1 MLRPLF
7 EFSVADR
14 GCCGCNKRIG
24 LLVVIANCTKKES
37 KLETMALLITIIMFV
52 IGIIGTILPA
62 LPGVI
67 LIFSGM
73 VLYGFM
79 TNFSGLSIY
88 FFIMQS
94 VVMLVIFLVDF
105 LASAVSTKKY
115 GGSKQAAFGAVL
127 GTIVGIMVFG
137 PLGVIIGPFAGS
149 VIIEIINGNEI
160 KQAVRVGFGSL
171 VGVLGGTLFKLI
183 AEIVMIIYFFIN
195 IL

>member
-1 MLRPLF
+1 M
-7 EFSVADR
+7 ET
-14 GCCGCNKRIG
+14 IY
-24 LLVVIANCTKKES
+24 LLLTLV
-37 KLETMALLITIIMFV
+37 MFV
-52 IGIIGTILPA
+52 MGIIGTILPA

-67 LIFSGM
+67 VIFGGM

-79 TNFSGLSIY
+79 TNFAGLSIY

-94 VVMLVIFLVDF
+94 AVMLVIFLVDF

-149 VIIEIINGNEI
+149 VITEIIIGKQI
-160 KQAVRVGFGSL
+160 KQAVIVGFGSL
-171 VGVLGGTLFKLI
+171 VGVIGGTIFKLL
-183 AEIVMIIYFFIN
+183 AEIVMIVYFFIN

>member
-1 MLRPLF
+1 M
-7 EFSVADR
+7 ET
-14 GCCGCNKRIG
+14 IY
-24 LLVVIANCTKKES
+24 LLVTLV
-37 KLETMALLITIIMFV
+37 MFV
-52 IGIIGTILPA
+52 MGIIGTILPA
-62 LPGVI
+62 SPGVI
-67 LIFSGM
+67 VIFGGM

-79 TNFSGLSIY
+79 TNFAGLSIY

-149 VIIEIINGNEI
+149 VITEIIIGKQI
-160 KQAVRVGFGSL
+160 KQAVLVGFGSL
-171 VGVLGGTLFKLI
+171 VGVIGGTIFKLL
-183 AEIVMIIYFFIN
+183 AENCNDNKFLY
-195 IL
+195 

>member
-1 MLRPLF
+1 M
-7 EFSVADR
+7 ET
-14 GCCGCNKRIG
+14 IY
-24 LLVVIANCTKKES
+24 LLLTLV
-37 KLETMALLITIIMFV
+37 MFV
-52 IGIIGTILPA
+52 MGIIGTILPA

-67 LIFSGM
+67 VIFGGM

-79 TNFSGLSIY
+79 TNFAGLSIY

-94 VVMLVIFLVDF
+94 AVMLVIFLVDF

-149 VIIEIINGNEI
+149 VITEIIIGKQI
-160 KQAVRVGFGSL
+160 KQAVLVGFGSL
-171 VGVLGGTLFKLI
+171 VGVIGGTIFKLL
-183 AEIVMIIYFFIN
+183 AEIVMIINFFIN